1 MSAQARGAQV
11 RSALGALGGMVD
23 RRPPWRM
30 DGKVVVITGS
40 GSGIGRELAREASRR
55 GARLA
60 LSDIDVDGLA
70 ATVDLIGAAGAS
82 EVMAERLDVTEQG
95 AVADYASAVA
105 EHFGVVHLVINNA
118 GIAFT
123 GSVEQSA
130 YKDIARVMDVDYWG
144 VVHGTK
150 EFLPHLIASGDG
162 HLVNISSIF
171 AILSVPTQNA
181 YNAAKAA
188 VQQFTESLRMELLA
202 SGKPVDVSCVHPGGI
217 KTAVAR
223 NAGAAEGLDSGDF
236 AAAFDQKFARTEAS
250 VAARVILDGVEKR
263 RARIMVGP
271 DAYAIDLMVRL
282 FPVRYQQVTAAV
294 SRRFG
299 LV

>member
-1 MSAQARGAQV
+1 MSARGAGPS
-11 RSALGALGGMVD
+11 RPWRARAGS
-23 RRPPWRM
+23 RRWRM
-30 DGKVVVITGS
+30 DGKVVVVTGA
-40 GSGIGRELAREASRR
+40 GSGIGRELAREAARR

-60 LSDIDVDGLA
+60 LSDIDPDGLTRTVELA
-70 ATVDLIGAAGAS
+70 RGDGATDVHS
-82 EVMAERLDVTEQG
+82 QHLDVTEQ
-95 AVADYASAVA
+95 ALVAEYAGLVA

-123 GSVEQSA
+123 GAVERSS

-171 AILSVPTQNA
+171 AFLSVPTQNA

-188 VQQFTESLRMELLA
+188 VQQFTESLRMEMLA
-202 SGKPVDVSCVHPGGI
+202 AGHPVDVTCVHPGGI

-223 NAGAAEGLDSGDF
+223 SAGAAEGLDSADF
-236 AAAFDQKFARTEAS
+236 ATIFDTKFARTEAS
-250 VAARVILDGVEKR
+250 TAARVILDGVER
-263 RARIMVGP
+263 RRPRVLVGV
-271 DAYAIDLMVRL
+271 DAHVLDALVRL
-282 FPVRYQQVTAAV
+282 FPAGYQKATVAA

-299 LV
+299 VV

>member
-1 MSAQARGAQV
+1 MSGMIARTTETIGGLTGR
-11 RSALGALGGMVD
+11 RS
-23 RRPPWRM
+23 RWRM
-30 DGKVVVITGS
+30 DGKVVVVTGA
-40 GSGIGRELAREASRR
+40 GSGIGRELAREAARR

-60 LSDIDVDGLA
+60 LSDINVDGLA
-70 ATVDLIGAAGAS
+70 QTVAMARTDGATDVHS
-82 EVMAERLDVTEQG
+82 QRLDVTEQ
-95 AVADYASAVA
+95 AMVAEYAGQVV
-105 EHFGVVHLVINNA
+105 EHFGVVNLVINNA

-123 GSVEQSA
+123 GRVSQSG

-162 HLVNISSIF
+162 HLANVSSIF

-188 VQQFTESLRMELLA
+188 VQQFTESLRMEMLA
-202 SGKPVDVSCVHPGGI
+202 DGHPVDVSCVHPGGI

-223 NAGAAEGLDSGDF
+223 NAGAAEGLDSAGF
-236 AAAFDQKFARTEAS
+236 ASIFDEKFARTEAS
-250 VAARVILDGVEKR
+250 TAARVILDGVERR
-263 RARIMVGP
+263 RARILVGP
-271 DAYAIDLMVRL
+271 DAHLIDALVRL
-282 FPVRYQQVTAAV
+282 FPSAYQRGTVAM

-299 LV
+299 VL

>member
-1 MSAQARGAQV
+1 MIPPVGRLFGTAGV
-11 RSALGALGGMVD
+11 LT
-23 RRPPWRM
+23 RRPRWRM
-30 DGKVVVITGS
+30 DGKVVVITGA
-40 GSGIGRELAREASRR
+40 GSGIGRELAREAARR

-70 ATVDLIGAAGAS
+70 GTVDLVRGDGATEVHS
-82 EVMAERLDVTEQG
+82 ERVDVSEEA
-95 AVADYASAVA
+95 AVAAYATRVV
-105 EHFGVVHLVINNA
+105 ERFGEVNLVVNNA

-123 GSVEQSA
+123 GSVAQST

-162 HLVNISSIF
+162 HLVNLSSIF
-171 AILSVPTQNA
+171 AFLSVPTQNA

-188 VQQFTESLRMELLA
+188 VQQFTECLRMEMLA
-202 SGKPVDVSCVHPGGI
+202 AGHPVDVTCVHPGGI
-217 KTAVAR
+217 RTAVAR
-223 NAGAAEGLDSGDF
+223 NAGAAEGLDRATF
-236 AAAFDQKFARTEAS
+236 ATTFDSRFARTEAS
-250 VAARVILDGVEKR
+250 EAARVILDAVEKR
-263 RARIMVGP
+263 RARVLVGP
-271 DAYAIDLMVRL
+271 DAYVLDALVRL
-282 FPVRYQQVTAAV
+282 FPAGYQRGTVAV

>member
-1 MSAQARGAQV
+1 MSAPIGRLFGTVGSLA
-11 RSALGALGGMVD
+11 
-23 RRPPWRM
+23 RRPRWRM
-30 DGKVVVITGS
+30 DGKVVVVTGA
-40 GSGIGRELAREASRR
+40 GSGIGRELARGAARR

-60 LSDIDVDGLA
+60 LSDIDADGLA
-70 ATVDLIGAAGAS
+70 RTVELARGDGATDVHS
-82 EVMAERLDVTEQG
+82 QRLDVTEQ
-95 AVADYASAVA
+95 AMVAEYAGAVA
-105 EHFGVVHLVINNA
+105 EHFGVVHLVVNNA

-123 GSVEQSA
+123 GAVEQSG

-171 AILSVPTQNA
+171 AFLSVPTQNA

-188 VQQFTESLRMELLA
+188 VQQFTESLRMEMMA
-202 SGKPVDVSCVHPGGI
+202 AGHPVDVTCVHPGGI

-223 NAGAAEGLDSGDF
+223 SAGAAEGLDSANF
-236 AAAFDQKFARTEAS
+236 AAIFDAKFARTEAS
-250 VAARVILDGVEKR
+250 TAARVILDGVER
-263 RARIMVGP
+263 RRPRVLVGA
-271 DAYAIDLMVRL
+271 DAHVLDVLVRL
-282 FPVRYQQVTAAV
+282 FPAGYQKGTVAM

-299 LV
+299 VV